1 MLPLMNSA
9 FANGALV
16 MRAAANE
23 RIDTMVEDQLLSA
36 KKVMKL
42 NRCMGKRY
50 CLLKY
55 SALRA

>member
-1 MLPLMNSA
+1 MNSA

-36 KKVMKL
+36 KKMMKL